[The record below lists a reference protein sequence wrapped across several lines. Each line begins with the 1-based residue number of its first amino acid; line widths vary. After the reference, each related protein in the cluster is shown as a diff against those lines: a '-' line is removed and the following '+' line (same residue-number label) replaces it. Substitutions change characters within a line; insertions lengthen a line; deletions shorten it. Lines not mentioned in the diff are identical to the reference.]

1 MTGDGTGNQSGV
13 DASGCADKT
22 VPGPSIFRPPPGSSL
37 LIKFD
42 EGGCKLYDTAP
53 GHLVSAPW
61 ECILKLSERSSFY
74 QNTEPRKLDL
84 EKRSGKCEKRREKA
98 SACFYIFTSKILT
111 HKYI

>member
-1 MTGDGTGNQSGV
+1 MRGRV
-13 DASGCADKT
+13 RADKT

-84 EKRSGKCEKRREKA
+84 KKEEKRNKKEIEKA
-98 SACFYIFTSKILT
+98 SACFYIFASEILR
-111 HKYI
+111 HKCI

>member
-1 MTGDGTGNQSGV
+1 MKEVREVPGRACGRAGGWSEQTVGTGDGSGGGG
-13 DASGCADKT
+13 ATACADKT

-84 EKRSGKCEKRREKA
+84 EKKIGK
-98 SACFYIFTSKILT
+98 KI
-111 HKYI
+111 